1 MDERRSVS
9 RRQVLKHGA
18 GLVTGAI
25 AAPYMLTS
33 RALGTAGTQPANN
46 RIGMGFIGVGGMGR
60 GHLGNFLR
68 FPDVEV
74 VAIADV
80 FDQSRNEA
88 MKMVREAYGKDIPA
102 YHDYRELLARK
113 DVDAVLIATPDHW
126 HALTA
131 IHACEAGK
139 DVYCEKPLSYTI
151 REARRMVDAARRNN
165 AVFQVGSQQRSSD
178 NFRLACEL
186 VRSGRIGKVRWVR
199 ATIGGGPVCD
209 WEPNVPP
216 PPGLDWNFWLG
227 PAPWAEYTPKRCL
240 ADFRW
245 FYDYSGGKMT
255 DWGAHHNDIAQW
267 GLGMDGSGPVKTEPV
282 SAVFPTRGLF
292 DTAVRF
298 EVRHTYANGVV
309 LHTVS
314 DGRNGI
320 RFEGTD
326 GWIEVGRGWTET
338 SDPAILKDPLGPG
351 DVHLYRSPDQ
361 AAVGQERDFLNCIRT
376 RKRPICDV
384 EIGCRSV
391 TICHLGTIAIR
402 TGRTI
407 HWDPKKEEVVDDPA
421 VSRWLDRPYRSPWS
435 M

>member
-1 MDERRSVS
+1 M
-9 RRQVLKHGA
+9 LKHGA

-292 DTAVRF
+292 D
-298 EVRHTYANGVV
+298 
-309 LHTVS
+309 
-314 DGRNGI
+314 
-320 RFEGTD
+320 
-326 GWIEVGRGWTET
+326 
-338 SDPAILKDPLGPG
+338 
-351 DVHLYRSPDQ
+351 
-361 AAVGQERDFLNCIRT
+361 
-376 RKRPICDV
+376 
-384 EIGCRSV
+384 
-391 TICHLGTIAIR
+391 
-402 TGRTI
+402 
-407 HWDPKKEEVVDDPA
+407 
-421 VSRWLDRPYRSPWS
+421 
-435 M
+435 